1 MALSR
6 RRRGSFG
13 SRRGMSLIAL
23 GCVAIMLVSVN
34 IIAARFWTTRLDLTE
49 DKLYTLS
56 RGTRLTLA
64 QIQEPI
70 TLRLYYSTR
79 LGADAPSYGVY
90 AERVREMLDQYVAA
104 AHGKIRLEVFNPVPF
119 SGIEDQAVGFGL
131 QGVPLDQQ
139 GNLVYFG
146 LAGTNSTDDEQVIS
160 FFSPDREKFL
170 EYDLTRL
177 VHSLASPKR
186 TVVGLL
192 SSLPLEGD
200 MHAAMAGGAS
210 MPMPILDQLRQLDDV
225 ENLMP
230 DLTAI
235 PPAVD
240 VLMVVQPQD
249 LPDNLLFA
257 IDQFVL
263 KGGKA
268 IVFVDPYSELE
279 ASLPGRTPDAS
290 DASNLE
296 PLFKAWG
303 IRLLPNIVAGDRADA
318 RRVGVP
324 IPGRGAQPMDY
335 VAWLQLRP
343 PDLNRDDAI
352 TADLDK
358 VNVAT
363 AGILEAVPGAKTT
376 LVPLITTSREA
387 EKIPVARVKGLP
399 DVAGLL
405 AEFRPDDE
413 HYILAAHVTGMAAT
427 AFPDGRPGAPP
438 PSADQ
443 PAAKFLKQSAAPLN
457 VVVVADTDLLDDRF
471 WAETRDFFGRRVV
484 EPTAGNADFVA
495 DAIEVLAGGEDLVGL
510 RGRGSSARPF
520 VLVEQIQRAA
530 DEQYAARQQ
539 ALEERLKQTQAK
551 LSSLTGG
558 TGNTPPTLAP
568 EEEKTIEQ
576 FRAEMVTT
584 RQQLRA
590 VQAALQQDISRLK
603 TLLEF
608 FDIALI
614 PILVAV
620 AAVVLGA
627 LRVRR
632 RRRRSGLV

>member
-1 MALSR
+1 M
-6 RRRGSFG
+6 
-13 SRRGMSLIAL
+13 IAL
-23 GCVAIMLVSVN
+23 LCVAIMLVSVN

-79 LGADAPSYGVY
+79 LGTDAPSYGVY
-90 AERVREMLDQYVAA
+90 ADRVREMLDQYVAA
-104 AHGKIRLEVFNPVPF
+104 AHGKVRLEVFNPLPF
-119 SGIEDQAVGFGL
+119 SGVEDQAVGFGL

-146 LAGTNSTDDEQVIS
+146 LAGTNSTDDEQVIP

-186 TVVGLL
+186 TMVGLL

-210 MPMPILDQLRQLDDV
+210 TPMPILDQLRQLDDV
-225 ENLMP
+225 EDLTP

-240 VLMVVQPQD
+240 VLMVVQPQN

-279 ASLPGRTPDAS
+279 AALPGRTPDAS

-303 IRLLPNIVAGDRADA
+303 IRLVPNVVAGDRADA

-413 HYILAAHVTGMAAT
+413 HYILAAHVTGMVAT

-438 PSADQ
+438 PTADQ
-443 PAAKFLKQSAAPLN
+443 PAAKFLKQSATPIN

-471 WAETRDFFGRRVV
+471 WAETRNFFGRRVV

-584 RQQLRA
+584 RQKLRA

-620 AAVVLGA
+620 AALVLGA

>member
-1 MALSR
+1 
-6 RRRGSFG
+6 
-13 SRRGMSLIAL
+13 MSMIAL
-23 GCVAIMLVSVN
+23 LCVAIMLVSVN

-79 LGADAPSYGVY
+79 LGTDAPSYGVY
-90 AERVREMLDQYVAA
+90 ADRVREMLDQYVAA
-104 AHGKIRLEVFNPVPF
+104 AHGKVRLEVFNPLPF
-119 SGIEDQAVGFGL
+119 SGVEDQAVGFGL

-146 LAGTNSTDDEQVIS
+146 LAGTNSTDDEQVIP

-186 TVVGLL
+186 TMVGLL

-210 MPMPILDQLRQLDDV
+210 TPMPILDQLRQLDDV
-225 ENLMP
+225 EDLTP

-240 VLMVVQPQD
+240 VLMVVQPQN

-279 ASLPGRTPDAS
+279 AALPGRTPDAS

-303 IRLLPNIVAGDRADA
+303 IRLVPNVVAGDRADA

-387 EKIPVARVKGLP
+387 EKVPVAKVKGLP

-413 HYILAAHVTGMAAT
+413 HYILAAHVTGMVAT

-438 PSADQ
+438 PTADQ
-443 PAAKFLKQSAAPLN
+443 PAAKFLKQSATPIN

-471 WAETRDFFGRRVV
+471 WAETRNFFGRRVV

-584 RQQLRA
+584 RQKLRA

-620 AAVVLGA
+620 AALVLGA